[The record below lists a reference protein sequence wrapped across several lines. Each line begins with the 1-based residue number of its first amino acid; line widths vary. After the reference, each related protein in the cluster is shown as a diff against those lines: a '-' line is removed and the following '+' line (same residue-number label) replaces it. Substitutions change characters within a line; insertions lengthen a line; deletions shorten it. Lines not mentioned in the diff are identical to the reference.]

1 MKLTLDGPFGD
12 NMVLQREM
20 TLTFRGAA
28 AANSIV
34 RVQLGDSIQE
44 GCANDEGFW
53 KITLPAFS
61 AGGPHEMRVTS
72 GEDAI
77 VFQNVLI
84 GEVWVCSG
92 QSNME
97 WTVGICPDAAET
109 VPKADWPLIRLM
121 KVPRVAHPDSQ
132 RFEARWQAC
141 SPATIGDFSKVGF
154 HHGLELH
161 RALKVPVGLIDAAWG
176 GTVVEAWMPRDYL
189 LRDEEMAP
197 QVAEYEA
204 TLGRYTERASAYD
217 EMMKSWS
224 PPADPGNTKFK
235 AGWADPALDT
245 TTWPAMTLPG
255 WWEAGGHRFHG
266 AFWFRRE
273 IDVPPELAGH
283 DLMLHLGACDKA
295 DTTYFND
302 EEVGAIPLDFPDGWR
317 EPRDYRIPGRLV
329 RAGRNV
335 IAVRV
340 FSNINNSGM
349 TGPRDVMRVE
359 AEGWSVPLVG
369 PWKFQVEHNLGWNVR
384 PPAPW
389 GAGNANSPSI
399 LFNSM
404 ISPLRAYG
412 IRGAIWYQGESNEAT
427 PQRYA
432 RLFPAMIRSWREAWA
447 QGDFPFLFVQLPNFG
462 PDESSPSYWS
472 EIRHAQERGL
482 IEPATAMVPTID
494 IGDPNDLHPPNKA
507 QVGQRLAWAALA
519 VAYGVDDPALL
530 APRIEGVEFRADEV
544 RLRFSPVQGGLAARG
559 GEAEGFTVAEDDD
572 FVRARAE
579 IDGAEIVVRSD
590 LVRTPRAV
598 RYGFADR
605 PAPNLAN
612 RRGLPLPPFRFR
624 MGASAAEN
632 SLLAAPDSASNRT

>member
-1 MKLTLDGPFGD
+1 MRMILDGPLGD

-20 TLTFRGAA
+20 PLTFRGSTGPG
-28 AANSIV
+28 SIV
-34 RVQLGDSIQE
+34 RVQLGDLSGE
-44 GCANDEGFW
+44 GRVDGNGSW
-53 KITLPAFS
+53 KVTLPAFS
-61 AGGPHEMRVTS
+61 AGGPHELRVTS

-77 VFQNVLI
+77 VFRNILI
-84 GEVWVCSG
+84 GEVWVCAG

-97 WTVGICPDAAET
+97 WTVGMCPDAAET
-109 VPKADWPLIRLM
+109 IPKADWPLIRLM
-121 KVPRVAHPDSQ
+121 KVPRVAHPESQ
-132 RFEARWQAC
+132 QFEARWQVC
-141 SPATIGDFSKVGF
+141 SPATIGDFSKVGY
-154 HHGLELH
+154 HHGLELF
-161 RALKVPVGLIDAAWG
+161 RALSVPIGLVDAAWG
-176 GTVVEAWMPRDYL
+176 GTVVEAWTPRDYL

-197 QVAEYEA
+197 QVATYEA
-204 TLGRYTERASAYD
+204 TLGRHAENVAEYE
-217 EMMKSWS
+217 EMMKHWN
-224 PPADPGNTKFK
+224 PPADPGNTKFE

-245 TTWPAMTLPG
+245 KAWPQMTLPG

-273 IDVPPELAGH
+273 IDVPADLAGR

-295 DTTYFND
+295 DTTYFNN
-302 EEVGAIPLDFPDGWR
+302 EEVGAIPLDFPDGWSK
-317 EPRDYRIPGRLV
+317 PRDYRIPGRLV
-329 RAGRNV
+329 RAGRNT

-349 TGPRDVMRVE
+349 TGPREAMRIE
-359 AEGWSVPLVG
+359 AEGWSAPLTG
-369 PWKFQVEHNLGWNVR
+369 PWKFQVEHDIGWTVR

-389 GAGNANSPSI
+389 GPGNANSPAI
-399 LFNSM
+399 LFQSM
-404 ISPLRAYG
+404 IWPLRALG

-432 RLFPAMIRSWREAWA
+432 RLFPAMIRGWREAWG

-507 QVGQRLAWAALA
+507 QVGQRLALAALA
-519 VAYGVDDPALL
+519 LAYGAADPTLQ
-530 APRIEGVEFRADEV
+530 APRIESVEFRANEI
-544 RLRFSPVQGGLAARG
+544 RLRFGPIEGGLRARS
-559 GEAEGFTVAEDDD
+559 GEVKGFTVAEDGD
-572 FVRARAE
+572 FVPARAKIE
-579 IDGAEIVVRSD
+579 GAEIVVWSKLARM
-590 LVRTPRAV
+590 PRAV

-605 PAPNLAN
+605 PAPNLVN

-624 MGASAAEN
+624 LGAPKSEN
-632 SLLAAPDSASNRT
+632 SLLRISN